1 MPSGRTHDRIT
12 LWSLPVVAVGAAIAT
27 RQGDLA
33 LWTAGG
39 FLAGGLMLGPDL
51 DIYSRQF
58 KRWGWLRWMWIPY
71 QKSLRHR
78 SFWSHGPV
86 VGTAIRL
93 GYLAAIATMLGLVG
107 VALLASGYELLG
119 QGDRWPGVEAQ
130 LWARV
135 GRAGQ
140 WLTTTGAATVA
151 AAIVGLELGAM
162 SHSLSDW
169 IGSALKRHTKASR
182 PAQNSRPPRLGRS
195 VGRATGRSVG
205 RATGQ
210 SLEQVSEQASGQSSG
225 QSSAR
230 SPRGGKGTSRRSPR
244 RSASKSPRQR

>member
-58 KRWGWLRWMWIPY
+58 KRWGWLRWIWIPY

-78 SFWSHGPV
+78 SLWSHGPV
-86 VGTAIRL
+86 VGTVIRL
-93 GYLAAIATMLGLVG
+93 GYLAAIVTAVGLVG
-107 VALLASGYELLG
+107 VALVASGYELLG
-119 QGDRWPGVEAQ
+119 QGDRWPEVEAR
-130 LWARV
+130 LWATL

-140 WLTTTGAATVA
+140 WMTTTGAAGLG

-169 IGSALKRHTKASR
+169 LGSMLKRQTQSSR
-182 PAQNSRPPRLGRS
+182 PARQGRTTASKRPSRGAKARSGQGRS
-195 VGRATGRSVG
+195 
-205 RATGQ
+205 
-210 SLEQVSEQASGQSSG
+210 
-225 QSSAR
+225 
-230 SPRGGKGTSRRSPR
+230 RRRPS
-244 RSASKSPRQR
+244 SKSQRPR